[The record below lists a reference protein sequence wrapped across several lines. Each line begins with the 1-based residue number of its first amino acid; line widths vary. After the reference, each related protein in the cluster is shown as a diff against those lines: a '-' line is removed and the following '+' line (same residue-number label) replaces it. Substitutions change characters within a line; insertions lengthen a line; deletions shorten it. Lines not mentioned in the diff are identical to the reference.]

1 MSRTQSALPFFAI
14 GGIAQQWM
22 LRILFVFAK
31 LHPELGYMQGMN
43 EILAPIV
50 FVYGTDN
57 SDEWAQGAEADAFF
71 SFVTIMSSVK
81 LLYLKSPTDPSKS
94 GVDTQMTRLTL
105 LLRQHDAL
113 LWQHLVSLRCIS
125 VSIVRL
131 KLCVRLTQCV
141 VSLYRTPLGSHRI
154 YTASAGT

>member
-1 MSRTQSALPFFAI
+1 MLPFFAI
-14 GGIAQQWM
+14 GSIAQQWM

-50 FVYGTDN
+50 FVYGTDS
-57 SDEWAQGAEADAFF
+57 SDEWAQEAEADAFF
-71 SFVTIMSSVK
+71 SFSTIMKSVK
-81 LLYLKSPTDPSKS
+81 LLYLKSPSDPSKS

-113 LWQHLVSLRCIS
+113 LWQHLVSFYKCIS
-125 VSIVRL
+125 VADEAVL
-131 KLCVRLTQCV
+131 KGTDASCPT
-141 VSLYRTPLGSHRI
+141 HRI
-154 YTASAGT
+154 LLDSPRTCTASGGT